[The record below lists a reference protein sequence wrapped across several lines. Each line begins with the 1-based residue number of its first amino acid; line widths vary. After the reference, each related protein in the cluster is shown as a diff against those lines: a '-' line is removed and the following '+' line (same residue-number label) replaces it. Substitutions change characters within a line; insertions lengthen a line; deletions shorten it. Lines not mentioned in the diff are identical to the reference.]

1 MDLLLPAVDR
11 SSSRPPDPL
20 LRGCTRARP
29 PAPQISSR
37 GDRWD
42 RVSGTGNKSR
52 LNAAGALDASDSSG
66 DDSIDLMVRPMRRA
80 AWGRMGV
87 HGGCMGLHGGCM
99 PRSMPC
105 RAWHAR
111 LPRVS
116 TRHRRS
122 HARSEPQIGHTTD
135 GGYGYGYDGSGGA
148 AADAG
153 AYWEPAVADDGTAYW
168 YNTMTG
174 ESSWEPPAGY
184 ANPVDDSQWNLEV

>member
-20 LRGCTRARP
+20 LLGCTRARP

-135 GGYGYGYDGSGGA
+135 GGYGYGWKNDTGDSDEVPFNEA
-148 AADAG
+148 LAEKIAG
-153 AYWEPAVADDGTAYW
+153 EVRNPP
-168 YNTMTG
+168 
-174 ESSWEPPAGY
+174 PPARSPQAG
-184 ANPVDDSQWNLEV
+184 P